1 MEEAERIARE
11 EHGSGKVGFVVLAN
25 ALILNKVFG
34 RPFINTYK
42 IDKTDFSWW
51 CRVKCIAKLRK
62 ASASDRRKRSSS
74 N

>member
-42 IDKTDFSWW
+42 IDKTDFFDG
-51 CRVKCIAKLRK
+51 VE
-62 ASASDRRKRSSS
+62 
-74 N
+74 